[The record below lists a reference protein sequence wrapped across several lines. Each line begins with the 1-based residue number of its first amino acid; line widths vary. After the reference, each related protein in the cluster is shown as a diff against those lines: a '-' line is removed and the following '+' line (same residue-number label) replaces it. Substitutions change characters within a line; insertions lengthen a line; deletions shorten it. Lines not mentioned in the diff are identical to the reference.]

1 MTTQRLVVLLDD
13 VEIGLIHR
21 DRHGKLVFTYDEAW
35 RTAPQSYPISLSMPL
50 TAASHPHDAIEP
62 FLWGLLPENDMVL
75 QRWARNFHVARSAFS
90 LLSHVGEDCPG
101 ALQLVPPSTLDD
113 LRRSS
118 TGHVQWLSESDVAER
133 LRVLR
138 GDTSAWRLIGDTGQ
152 FSLAGAQSKTALLRQ
167 GKRWG
172 IPSGRTPT
180 THILKPPLPD
190 LAGHVE
196 NEHFC
201 LALAREVGL
210 PTASSEL
217 LRFDEEIAI
226 VVTRYDRARVGGR
239 YYRVHQEDLCQAS
252 GISPQRKYES
262 EGGPSATDVV
272 NLLRNVSSEPF
283 EDVTTFVRA
292 LAFAWLIGGTDAHA
306 KNYSLLLTP
315 GPRVRLAPL
324 YDLASI
330 LPYPTFDS
338 RRAKLAMKIGGK
350 YRLREI
356 GVRQWLEFAR
366 QTRLDGEELR
376 ERLRALAD
384 ELPDR
389 AATVKA
395 RLARSGLKS
404 VMIDALVAQLT
415 TRSRE
420 CFADLEA

>member
-13 VEIGLIHR
+13 VEIGLLDR
-21 DRHGKLVFTYDEAW
+21 DGRGKLVFTYDEAW

-62 FLWGLLPENDMVL
+62 FLCGLLPENDMVL
-75 QRWARNFHVARSAFS
+75 QRWARNFHVDRSAFS
-90 LLSHVGEDCPG
+90 LLSHVGGDCPG
-101 ALQLVPPSTLDD
+101 ALRLIPPSTLDD
-113 LRRSS
+113 IRRSN

-133 LRVLR
+133 LRLLR

-180 THILKPPLPD
+180 THILKPPIPD

-201 LALAREVGL
+201 LSLAREVGL
-210 PTASSEL
+210 PTASSEV
-217 LRFDEEIAI
+217 LRFGEEIAI

-239 YYRVHQEDLCQAS
+239 YYRIHQEDLCQAL
-252 GISPQRKYES
+252 GISPNRKYES
-262 EGGPSATDVV
+262 EGGPSATDIV
-272 NLLRNVSSEPF
+272 NLLRNVSSEPL

-324 YDLASI
+324 YDVASV

-366 QTRLDGEELR
+366 QARLDGDEIR
-376 ERLRALAD
+376 EHLGTMAD
-384 ELPDR
+384 ELPAH
-389 AATVKA
+389 AATVKS

-404 VMIDALVAQLT
+404 AMIDSLVAQLT
-415 TRSRE
+415 ARSRE
-420 CFADLEA
+420 CFTDLEA